1 MVSTQPREKQPRC
14 EDATGKKGDL
24 NKVPHTAYCASASL
38 QRGKD
43 FPAASEGRSVK
54 DAVPG
59 QEDGNDQGEGRED
72 AVKSKEKEVKTAVLH
87 TMWML

>member
-1 MVSTQPREKQPRC
+1 MPQGRRETLK
-14 EDATGKKGDL
+14 
-24 NKVPHTAYCASASL
+24 KVPHTAYCASASL

-59 QEDGNDQGEGRED
+59 QEDGKDQGEGRED
-72 AVKSKEKEVKTAVLH
+72 AAKSKGKEVKTAVLH